1 MKEEEEERAFGRAGE
16 VKKKR
21 AGGERGEGR
30 KRRKER
36 KRKRKERRKRREKLV
51 TVLVQFIKYH

>member
-1 MKEEEEERAFGRAGE
+1 MASHWLLIIGFWARGL
-16 VKKKR
+16 VSKKKG
-21 AGGERGEGR
+21 GGERGEGR

-51 TVLVQFIKYH
+51 TVLVQYI